1 MKYNPDIHHR
11 RSIRLRNYDYTRAG
25 AYFVT
30 ICVQHR
36 ECLLGHISVPA
47 TVGADPCVC
56 PGISPEIRLT
66 DAGRMV
72 QTIWD
77 EIPDHY
83 PGVDIDAFVAMPNHI
98 HGIVVL
104 TNPVVGADR
113 VRPDCRVRSY
123 IPPSR
128 QNHQGQARGPAPTE
142 PLSLPDVVQRY
153 KSLTTNRYIDGVKQ
167 HGWQPFPGKLW
178 QPNYWEHIIRNEN
191 ELHRI
196 REYIRTNPARWQ
208 EDALHPDQPPF
219 PGETREASP
228 PYGHDGHEVWMV

>member
-1 MKYNPDIHHR
+1 MNEPATHHR
-11 RSIRLRNYDYTRAG
+11 RSICLRNYDYSQAG

-30 ICVQHR
+30 ICVQGR

-47 TVGADPCVC
+47 AVGADPCVC
-56 PGISPEIRLT
+56 PDVPVCPGISPEISLT

-83 PGVDIDAFVAMPNHI
+83 PGVDIDEFRVMPNHI

-104 TNPVVGADR
+104 SNPVVGADSCVRPNCR
-113 VRPDCRVRSY
+113 VRPY

-167 HGWQPFPGKLW
+167 HGWPPFPGKLW
-178 QPNYWEHIIRNEN
+178 QRNYWDHVIRN
-191 ELHRI
+191 
-196 REYIRTNPARWQ
+196 NPTRWQ

-219 PGETREASP
+219 PGETHKFSP
-228 PYGHDGHEVWMV
+228 PYGDEVWMV